1 MTQPWRINYGTG
13 VMLAAIGALCW
24 SFGGALV
31 RLTDGLDAWQIIFYR
46 SATLLV
52 CMMGWLIIQ
61 HGRHLFTAFRQ
72 AGVNAMIA
80 GLAVGTAGLTFI
92 ASLFYTTVAQSIF
105 MTGLSPFMSALL
117 GLWILRERVA
127 SITWIAMAVALIG
140 MLIILGAGG
149 GQGSMIGT
157 ALAIYSAFC
166 FSCYAVLLR
175 WGQNTEMTV
184 ALVWNA
190 LFLIAVSSFVL
201 LVPTGLREMTP
212 QPFLIGWSNLA
223 ACVALGSVQVTLG
236 LALFT
241 FGSRAVPAAQLSLIA
256 LIEPTFS
263 PLWAWLVA
271 GEVPPVMT
279 FIGGAVILAA
289 IAFQALMRVRQPRLA

>member
-1 MTQPWRINYGTG
+1 MTRSWQVNYGTG

-31 RLTDGLDAWQIIFYR
+31 RLTEGLDAWQIIFYR
-46 SATLLV
+46 SATLFV
-52 CMMGWLIIQ
+52 CMMGWLAIQ
-61 HGRHLFTAFRQ
+61 HGRHLLLAFRQ
-72 AGVNAMIA
+72 AGFNAVIA
-80 GLAVGTAGLTFI
+80 GLAIGMAGLTFI

-105 MTGLSPFMSALL
+105 MTGLTPFIAALL
-117 GLWILRERVA
+117 GLWILREKVA
-127 SITWIAMAVALIG
+127 AITWMAMVIALAG
-140 MLIILGAGG
+140 MLIILSAGG
-149 GQGSMIGT
+149 GQGSVIGT

-190 LFLIAVSSFVL
+190 VFLVLVSTFVM

-212 QPFLIGWSNLA
+212 QPFMIGWSNFA
-223 ACVALGSVQVTLG
+223 ACLALGSVQVTLG

-271 GEVPPVMT
+271 NEVPPLAT
-279 FIGGAVILAA
+279 FVGGAVILAA
-289 IAFQALMRVRQPRLA
+289 IAFQALMRVRQVKPA

>member
-1 MTQPWRINYGTG
+1 VTRPWRITYGSG
-13 VMLAAIGALCW
+13 VALAAAGALCW

-31 RLTDGLDAWQIIFYR
+31 RITEGIDAWQIIFYR
-46 SATLLV
+46 SATLFI

-61 HGRHLFTAFRQ
+61 HGRHLVLAFRE
-72 AGVNAMIA
+72 AGVNAMVA
-80 GLAVGTAGLTFI
+80 GLAVGTAGITFI
-92 ASLFYTTVAQSIF
+92 ASLFHTTVAQSIF
-105 MTGLSPFMSALL
+105 MTGLTPFMSALL

-127 SITWIAMAVALIG
+127 PITWIAMAIALFG
-140 MLIILGAGG
+140 MLIILSAGG
-149 GQGSMIGT
+149 GQGSMLGT
-157 ALAIYSAFC
+157 VLAIYSAFC

-212 QPFLIGWSNLA
+212 APFAIGWGNFA
-223 ACVALGSVQVTLG
+223 ACMALGSVQVTLG

-271 GEVPPVMT
+271 GEVPPVIT

-289 IAFQALMRVRQPRLA
+289 IAFQAVMRVRQPRLA

>member
-1 MTQPWRINYGTG
+1 MTRSFQISYGTG
-13 VMLAAIGALCW
+13 VMLAAGGGLCW
-24 SFGGALV
+24 SIGGALV
-31 RLTDGLDAWQIIFYR
+31 RLTEGLDAWQIVFYR

-61 HGRHLFTAFRQ
+61 HGRHLLLAFRQ

-80 GLAVGTAGLTFI
+80 GLAIGTAGLTFI

-117 GLWILRERVA
+117 GLWILRERVSPA
-127 SITWIAMAVALIG
+127 TWIAMAIALIG
-140 MLIILGAGG
+140 MLIILSAGG

-175 WGQNTEMTV
+175 WGHNTEMTV
-184 ALVWNA
+184 ALIWNA
-190 LFLIAVSSFVL
+190 VFLIAVSTFVL

-212 QPFLIGWSNLA
+212 SPFLIGWGNLA
-223 ACVALGSVQVTLG
+223 ACVALGSINVTLG

-241 FGSRAVPAAQLSLIA
+241 FGSRAVPAAQLALIA
-256 LIEPTFS
+256 LIEPTLS

-271 GEVPPVMT
+271 GEVPPAMT

-289 IAFQALMRVRQPRLA
+289 IAFQALIRVRQPVRV

>member
-1 MTQPWRINYGTG
+1 
-13 VMLAAIGALCW
+13 
-24 SFGGALV
+24 
-31 RLTDGLDAWQIIFYR
+31 
-46 SATLLV
+46 
-52 CMMGWLIIQ
+52 MMGWLVIQ
-61 HGRHLFTAFRQ
+61 HKGHLITAFRQ

-127 SITWIAMAVALIG
+127 PITWIAMAVALIG
-140 MLIILGAGG
+140 MLIILSAGS
-149 GQGSMIGT
+149 GQGSLIGT

-175 WGQNTEMTV
+175 WGHNTEMTV

-190 LFLIAVSSFVL
+190 VFLIAVSTFVL

-212 QPFLIGWSNLA
+212 QPFLIGWKNFA

-271 GEVPPVMT
+271 GEVPPIMT